1 VSQRS
6 TFFAHS
12 LPGQSSAGWEPLDTH
27 LRNVAA
33 LAKQFAGVFDSGE
46 WGYLAGLWHDLGKYR
61 EEFQRRLQG
70 SGEQAEHAGAGAAL
84 AVERSALPLAFVIAG
99 HHSGLA
105 NHQTQDET
113 KQRPLMERARDNVAV
128 LQQIRGDVP
137 AEIISRQIASPPE
150 FLRAVPAGDE
160 RTRAQEFWIR
170 MLFSA
175 LIDADR
181 LATESFYQPTRRDS
195 IRTFESIAALR
206 ARLDERLASFSP
218 NSPVNRV
225 RAEVLAECRI
235 AADQPPGLFSL
246 TVPTGGGKTLSSLA
260 FGLRHAEKHGLRR
273 VIVVIPYTSIIEQT
287 ARVYKNAVG
296 ADNVIE
302 HHSAFDE
309 RAAMDESDD
318 REVRRRLAVENWDA
332 PIIVTTGVQ
341 FFESLFSNHPS
352 RCRKLHNVTRS
363 VVIVDEA
370 QTLPTP
376 YLLCVLDAMR
386 ELTSRYGCSLVLST
400 ATQPALGKRST
411 LPAGLD
417 GVCEIIAEPD
427 RLGEQLDRVEIK
439 WPRADEPPVDYAQL
453 ATELAEHER
462 VLAIVHRRQDA
473 RELAE
478 QLPDE
483 GRFHLSALLCAA
495 HRSAVLA
502 SIRERLKEL
511 GAVCRVVATQL
522 VEAGVDLDFPVV
534 YRAMAGLDS
543 LAQAAGRCNR
553 EGSLTTSDGKLARGS
568 FRVFRAV
575 TAPPNGTRAGL
586 AKAEEMLRRHG
597 SGLNFRDGRFFDE
610 YFRGVYLAQDLDARH
625 VMADRTR
632 LNFAT
637 VGEHFRLI
645 EDGFSE
651 PLIVPWDDAD
661 DRVARFIRKPNRETQ
676 RALQPY
682 VVQVRERDI
691 GKLQRLGAL
700 SPLDGFGYT
709 LATPFRHLYD
719 KTFGLVVAEDLV
731 PDPSVLVV

>member
-1 VSQRS
+1 VTLRS

-12 LPGQSSAGWEPLDTH
+12 LSGQPTVTWEPLETH
-27 LRNVAA
+27 LQNVAA
-33 LAKQFAGVFDSGE
+33 LAREFASVFDSGD

-61 EEFQRRLQG
+61 AEFQRRLHG

-84 AVERSALPLAFVIAG
+84 ALERSALPLAFVVAG

-105 NHQTQDET
+105 NHQSQGET
-113 KQRPLMERARDNVAV
+113 KQRPLVERVRDNLAV
-128 LQQIRGDVP
+128 LDQIRSDVP
-137 AEIISRQIASPPE
+137 PAIASKPIAFPPE
-150 FLRAVPAGDE
+150 FLRVSSAGDE

-170 MLFSA
+170 LLFSA

-181 LATESFYQPTRRDS
+181 LATEAFYSPTRRNP
-195 IRTFESIAALR
+195 IRTFESISVLR
-206 ARLDERLASFSP
+206 ARLDESLARFSQD
-218 NSPVNRV
+218 SPVNRI
-225 RAEVLAECRI
+225 RAEVLAQCRL
-235 AADQPPGLFSL
+235 AADQQPGLFSL

-260 FGLRHAEKHGLRR
+260 FALRHAEKHGLRR

-287 ARVYKNAVG
+287 ARVYKDAVG
-296 ADNVIE
+296 DDNVIE

-309 RAAMDESDD
+309 RAANEESGD
-318 REVRRRLAVENWDA
+318 REIRRRLAVENWDA
-332 PIIVTTGVQ
+332 PIVVTTGVQ
-341 FFESLFSNHPS
+341 FFESLFSNHAS
-352 RCRKLHNVTRS
+352 RCRKLHNVVRS

-400 ATQPALGKRST
+400 ATQPALGKRTT
-411 LPAGLD
+411 LPSGLE
-417 GVCEIIAEPD
+417 GVREIVPEPD
-427 RLGEQLDRVEIK
+427 RLGERLDRVEIV
-439 WPRADEPPVDYAQL
+439 WPRPDDPPVEYDQL
-453 ATELAEHER
+453 ATELAQHDR
-462 VLAIVHRRQDA
+462 VLAIVHRRHDA

-478 QLPDE
+478 QLPGD
-483 GRFHLSALLCAA
+483 GRFHLSALMCAA
-495 HRSAVLA
+495 HRSVVLS
-502 SIRERLKEL
+502 SIRERLAKH
-511 GAVCRVVATQL
+511 GTVCRVVATQL

-553 EGSLTTSDGKLARGS
+553 EGRLTSDDGAAARGS

-575 TAPPNGTRAGL
+575 TPPPIGTRAGL

-597 SGLNFRDGRFFDE
+597 DALNFRDGRYFDE
-610 YFRGVYLAQDLDARH
+610 YFRSVYFAQNLDAHQLMVER
-625 VMADRTR
+625 AR

-637 VGEHFRLI
+637 VGERFRLI

-651 PLIVPWDDAD
+651 PLIAPWGDAE
-661 DRVARFIRKPNRETQ
+661 DRVARFVRNPSRETQ

-682 VVQVRERDI
+682 VVQVRDRDVAR
-691 GKLQRLGAL
+691 LQQMGAL

-709 LATPFRHLYD
+709 LATPYRRLYEE
-719 KTFGLVVAEDLV
+719 TFGLVLAEDSLA
-731 PDPSVLVV
+731 DPSALLV